1 LALETEIIRD
11 VYVNLG
17 MPPQRVLP
25 LIGVTV
31 LIHAALKYYNA
42 GVELSTQNALIKVS
56 APFLATGIEM
66 PLPNSWLFGD
76 AALVEIASNVT
87 ETDWDLVHIVNLDVL
102 EAAKDAGE
110 LAVSFFGSPT
120 RMRFS
125 WDPTQDTRRLRV
137 SYDETVA
144 DPAAVDQ
151 LLRGMPDYYV
161 PMVAARVS
169 LDCVPD
175 LMDKMPAREKS
186 LEIRGSRLSV
196 KLAEWERKWDWKVQ
210 DKHQQGQT
218 KRGAFNRNRSG
229 WARSG

>member
-25 LIGVTV
+25 LTGVTV
-31 LIHAALKYYNA
+31 FIHAALKFYNA
-42 GVELSTQNALIKVS
+42 GLELSTQNALFKAS
-56 APFLATGIEM
+56 APFVPTGIEM
-66 PLPNSWLFGD
+66 ALPNSWLFGD
-76 AALVEIASNVT
+76 AGLVEIAANSI

-110 LAVSFFGSPT
+110 LAVSFFGTPT

-125 WDPTQDTRRLRV
+125 WDPSQDSRRLRV
-137 SYDETVA
+137 TYDETVA
-144 DPAAVDQ
+144 DPTGPDQ
-151 LLRGMPDYYV
+151 LLRGLPDYYV

-169 LDCVPD
+169 LDCIPD

-186 LEIRGSRLSV
+186 LEIRSGRLTM
-196 KLAEWERKWDWKVQ
+196 KLVEWERKWDWKTQ

-218 KRGAFNRNRSG
+218 QRGAFNRNRSG